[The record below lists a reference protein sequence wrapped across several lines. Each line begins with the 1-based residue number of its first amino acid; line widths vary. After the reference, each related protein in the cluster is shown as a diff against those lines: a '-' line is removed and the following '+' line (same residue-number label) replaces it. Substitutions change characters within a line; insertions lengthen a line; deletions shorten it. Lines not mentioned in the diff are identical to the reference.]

1 GAVEPLGSAL
11 KYFRAEFEAGISRQ
25 PSAAPRPATVGA

>member
-1 GAVEPLGSAL
+1 L

>member
-1 GAVEPLGSAL
+1 GSAL